1 MIVAAVNTEV
11 KVENFTTKAVNLEVD
26 RCEAEKEAV
35 RVINSGKLLI
45 KFEHTYEM
53 IKIRINQYM
62 KLHIV
67 FITILYFLK
76 LNCNA
81 HHNFGLYYDSSKIVI
96 ITGIVKKYS
105 YISPHIEIDLEVK
118 QGNKKILWQIESLNA
133 RLASSSRVQR
143 VYARFSPRL
152 AASKCI
158 QA

>member
-11 KVENFTTKAVNLEVD
+11 KVENFTTKGVNLEVD

-76 LNCNA
+76 L
-81 HHNFGLYYDSSKIVI
+81 K
-96 ITGIVKKYS
+96 
-105 YISPHIEIDLEVK
+105 
-118 QGNKKILWQIESLNA
+118 
-133 RLASSSRVQR
+133 
-143 VYARFSPRL
+143 
-152 AASKCI
+152 
-158 QA
+158 